1 MRMMEDPKPTKKLS
15 EVLPE
20 RFMKKILESVGE
32 VFDRKLGRKVEVS
45 ETSTAALVEQMK
57 RAINE
62 CVRNEG
68 RKGLIAPHVMKI
80 KMEWGKHAEAPP
92 EVIAELEKEILAA
105 AIDYINDNRYRTLDK
120 ISTELVIDIFTSGVK
135 IEPTFG
141 EFEEDLSE
149 ENQEQKTEQEKLS
162 EQSSPNVKVIARV
175 LLSEGTREVEITFQP
190 GGKRLSVGRGKDN
203 HLFIDNTT
211 VSKVHAAMVMNSDGI
226 LLVADTGSTNG
237 TFINGRRLA
246 YGEASPVEEGD
257 VVSFGEVEVRFRKQ

>member
-1 MRMMEDPKPTKKLS
+1 MMEDPKPTKKLS
-15 EVLPE
+15 EALPE

-32 VFDRKLGRKVEVS
+32 VFDKKLGRKIEAS
-45 ETSTAALVEQMK
+45 EISTATLIERMR

-62 CVRNEG
+62 RVRDEG
-68 RKGLIAPHVMKI
+68 RKGMIAPHVMKI

-92 EVIAELEKEILAA
+92 EIIAELEKEILAA
-105 AIDYINDNRYRTLDK
+105 AIDHINDSRYRTLDK
-120 ISTELVIDIFTSGVK
+120 IRAELVVDIFTSGVK

-149 ENQEQKTEQEKLS
+149 ENEEQKNEQEQLTPQILQDIKI
-162 EQSSPNVKVIARV
+162 IARI
-175 LLSEGTREVEITFQP
+175 LYTAGAKEFEMTFQP

-203 HLFIDNTT
+203 CLFIDSAT
-211 VSKVHAAMVMNSDGI
+211 VSKVHAAMVLNNDGV

-246 YGEASPVEEGD
+246 YGEAGPVEEGD
-257 VVSFGEVEVRFRKQ
+257 VVSFGDVEVRFRKQ

>member
-1 MRMMEDPKPTKKLS
+1 MMEDPKPTRKLS

-32 VFDRKLGRKVEVS
+32 VFDKKLGRKIEVS
-45 ETSTAALVEQMK
+45 ETSTATLIERMK
-57 RAINE
+57 SAINE
-62 CVRNEG
+62 RVRNEG
-68 RKGLIAPHVMKI
+68 RKGLIAPHVMKV

-105 AIDYINDNRYRTLDK
+105 AIDHINDNRYRTLDK
-120 ISTELVIDIFTSGVK
+120 VRTELVVDIFTSGVK

-149 ENQEQKTEQEKLS
+149 ENEERKTEQEKLS
-162 EQSSPNVKVIARV
+162 EQETSPDVKIVARV
-175 LLSEGTREVEITFQP
+175 LQSAGAREVEMTFQP
-190 GGKRLSVGRGKDN
+190 GGKRLSIGRGKDN

-211 VSKVHAAMVMNSDGI
+211 VSKVHAAMVMNNDGV

-246 YGEASPVEEGD
+246 YGEAGPVEEGD
-257 VVSFGEVEVRFRKQ
+257 VVSFGDVEVRFRKQ